1 MSKTIFI
8 THADLGSKKNL
19 KSSEATKIIE
29 YLKPEVVFCRDYDDF
44 EIEGVSL
51 NKFLPFGDF
60 IPKSFNYLNI
70 KTEISL
76 FSTLNYAL
84 IDFSIKRKF
93 DKIIQSGDVVLIHNP
108 YFAPS
113 ILNNTS
119 KNYTT
124 IIFHGS
130 MLLKTNEDIYLNLC
144 KEEKIEP
151 TVKFDKSYDDVLK
164 YGDKIICYSENSKE
178 NLIKNG
184 FEKENIEIIHLGS
197 DAKNIKLKKNWDKV
211 ISKKLR
217 LLCVADFT
225 LMKGLQYLLIAY
237 RNLLNEGYDVS
248 LTLVGSLTLDVRK
261 LVERDFKDIEKKVN
275 FVGHANPIKYYQN
288 SDVFIFPSFTEGLP
302 RVMLEAASYGLV
314 LISTEVFPLIE
325 NNVSGIIIKK
335 GSSNEIEDAVKSL
348 FSDKKRVVKLKRAS
362 RKLAE
367 KNDWD
372 LFGKNLVKYVK
383 KIKNG

>member
-1 MSKTIFI
+1 MSKIIFI

-19 KSSEATKIIE
+19 KSNEATKVIE
-29 YLKPEVVFCRDYDDF
+29 YLKPEVVFCRDFDDF
-44 EIEGVSL
+44 EIEGVNL

-60 IPKSFNYLNI
+60 IPKAFNYLNI
-70 KTEISL
+70 KTEIIL
-76 FSTLNYAL
+76 FSTLNYSL
-84 IDFSIKRKF
+84 IDFSLKRKF
-93 DKIIQSGDVVLIHNP
+93 DKIVQSGDVVLIHNP
-108 YFAPS
+108 YFVPS
-113 ILNNTS
+113 ILNNPN

-124 IIFHGS
+124 VIFHGS
-130 MLLKTNEDIYLNLC
+130 MLLKTNEEIYLNLC

-164 YGDKIICYSENSKE
+164 YGDKIICYSTNSKE

-184 FEKENIEIIHLGS
+184 FEKENIEIINLGS
-197 DAKNIKLKKNWDKV
+197 DAKNIKLKKNWDKK

-225 LMKGLQYLLIAY
+225 LMKGLQYMLKAY

-248 LTLVGSLTLDVRK
+248 LTLVGSLTLDVK
-261 LVERDFKDIEKKVN
+261 KIIERDFKDIQNKIN

-314 LISTEVFPLIE
+314 LVSTEVFPLIE
-325 NNVSGIIIKK
+325 NNISGIVVKK
-335 GSSNEIEDAVKSL
+335 GSSKEIEDAIKYL
-348 FSDKKRVVKLKRAS
+348 FGDRKRIVKLKRAS

-367 KNDWD
+367 KTDWD
-372 LFGKNLVKYVK
+372 LFGKKLVKYVK
-383 KIKNG
+383 NIKNG

>member
-1 MSKTIFI
+1 MSKIIFI

-19 KSSEATKIIE
+19 KSNEATKVIE
-29 YLKPEVVFCRDYDDF
+29 YLKPEVVFCRDFDDF
-44 EIEGVSL
+44 EIEGVNL

-60 IPKSFNYLNI
+60 IPKAFNYLNI
-70 KTEISL
+70 KTEITL
-76 FSTLNYAL
+76 FSTLNYSL
-84 IDFSIKRKF
+84 IDFSLKRKF
-93 DKIIQSGDVVLIHNP
+93 DKIVQSGDVVLVHNP
-108 YFAPS
+108 YFVPS
-113 ILNNTS
+113 ILNNPN

-124 IIFHGS
+124 VIFHGS
-130 MLLKTNEDIYLNLC
+130 MLLKTNEEIYLNLC

-164 YGDKIICYSENSKE
+164 YGDKIICYSTNSKE

-184 FEKENIEIIHLGS
+184 FEKENIEIINLGS
-197 DAKNIKLKKNWDKV
+197 DAKNIKLKKNWDKK

-225 LMKGLQYLLIAY
+225 LMKGLQYMLKAY

-248 LTLVGSLTLDVRK
+248 LTLVGSLTLDVK
-261 LVERDFKDIEKKVN
+261 KIIERDFKDIQNKIN

-314 LISTEVFPLIE
+314 LVSTEVFPLIE
-325 NNVSGIIIKK
+325 NNISGIVVKK
-335 GSSNEIEDAVKSL
+335 GSSKEIEDAIKYL
-348 FSDKKRVVKLKRAS
+348 FGDRKRIVKLKRAS

-367 KNDWD
+367 KTDWD
-372 LFGKNLVKYVK
+372 LFGKKLVKYVK
-383 KIKNG
+383 NIKNG